1 MRGSTDERG
10 ATGFIRR
17 FVRRDTPCKTCLRV
31 VGMNTSVAAA
41 STTKA
46 SIVGQVPA
54 WLWFGIAVYALV
66 LIAGPGLLS
75 DSDTFWQIAV
85 GQWILDHHA
94 MPRADIYSFTKAGEP
109 WMSSSWL
116 AQVLYAASYN
126 LAGWT
131 GPVVLAASCIAA
143 TFALLTHILGR
154 RIPAVYA
161 VIVAIMALMLCK
173 GHFLARPHVLV
184 LPVML
189 AWAYG
194 LMSASE
200 RGETPS
206 PWLLPLIALWANL
219 HGGFVFGLVLTG
231 AFALD
236 ALWNAEPAKR
246 RSVALRWAVFGIGAL
261 AACCV
266 TPYGWGSILA
276 SRKILDL
283 GELLHLIYE
292 WMPADFSTFGA
303 FELAILMLVGGTL
316 YGGVRLTPPRIA
328 LVLGL
333 LHMALSH
340 VRNVEIFALLLPIVV
355 LAPVASHFALRPA
368 WPARSGAPAPVIAAI
383 VLLLG
388 GWTWL
393 LAANNTMAVPESQAP
408 AAAVE
413 ALKAHGGK
421 RVLNDLP
428 FGGYLIWRQIPVFVD
443 GRAELYG
450 EAFDM
455 AFYRAMQ
462 LKDVNELLDMLKKWE
477 IDAVLLTPHTP
488 AVGLLDH
495 IGGWRRAYADG
506 NAVLHVRT
514 AAP

>member
-1 MRGSTDERG
+1 MT
-10 ATGFIRR
+10 
-17 FVRRDTPCKTCLRV
+17 
-31 VGMNTSVAAA
+31 TSAAAA
-41 STTKA
+41 SSGKS

-54 WLWFGIAVYALV
+54 WLWLGIGVYALV
-66 LIAGPGLLS
+66 MIGGQGLLS
-75 DSDTFWQIAV
+75 DSDTFWQISV

-94 MPRADIYSFTKAGEP
+94 VPRVDIYSFTKAGEP

-143 TFALLTHILGR
+143 TFALLTYILGR
-154 RIPAVYA
+154 RVPAACA
-161 VIVAIMALMLCK
+161 VAVAIAALVLAK

-200 RGETPS
+200 RGQAPS

-219 HGGFVFGLVLTG
+219 HGGFVFGLVLAG

-236 ALWNAEPAKR
+236 ALWNANRAQR
-246 RSVALRWAVFGIGAL
+246 RAVALRWTAFGIGAL
-261 AACCV
+261 LACCA

-276 SRKILDL
+276 ARKILDL
-283 GELLHLIYE
+283 GQLLHLIYE
-292 WMPADFSTFGA
+292 WMPADFSKISA
-303 FELAILMLVGGTL
+303 FEMAILALVAGAL
-316 YGGVRLTPPRIA
+316 HGGVRLTPPRIA
-328 LVLGL
+328 LALGL

-340 VRNVEIFALLLPIVV
+340 VRNVEIFALLLPLVV
-355 LAPVASHFALRPA
+355 LAPVASRFALRPA
-368 WPARSGAPAPVIAAI
+368 WPARAGMPAPVMAVIM
-383 VLLLG
+383 LLLG

-393 LAANNTMAVPESQAP
+393 LAANAPIAVPESQAP

-413 ALKAHGGK
+413 ALKAHGAK

-450 EAFDM
+450 EAFDI

-462 LKDVNELLDMLKKWE
+462 LKDVNGLLRMLDVWN

-495 IGGWRRAYADG
+495 IGGWRRAYSDG
-506 NAVLHVRT
+506 NAVLHVRSGAT
-514 AAP
+514 P

>member
-1 MRGSTDERG
+1 
-10 ATGFIRR
+10 
-17 FVRRDTPCKTCLRV
+17 
-31 VGMNTSVAAA
+31 MNTGVVAA
-41 STTKA
+41 SSGKS
-46 SIVGQVPA
+46 SIAGQVPA
-54 WLWFGIAVYALV
+54 WLWVGIGVYTLV
-66 LIAGPGLLS
+66 LLLLGAPVLLTN
-75 DSDTFWQIAV
+75 SDTYWQIVV

-94 MPRADIYSFTKAGEP
+94 VPRVDIYSFTKAGEP

-116 AQVLYAASYN
+116 AQVLYATSYN

-131 GPVVLAASCIAA
+131 GPVVLAASSIAA

-154 RIPAVYA
+154 RIPAVWA
-161 VIVAIMALMLCK
+161 VAVAIAALMLSY
-173 GHFLARPHVLV
+173 GHFLARPHVLA

-194 LMSASE
+194 LASASE
-200 RGETPS
+200 RGRAPS

-219 HGGFVFGLVLTG
+219 HGEFVFGLVLTG

-236 ALWNAEPAKR
+236 ALWNVERALRKPL
-246 RSVALRWAVFGIGAL
+246 ALRWAAFGVAAL
-261 AACCV
+261 AACCA

-276 SRKILDL
+276 AGKILDL

-292 WMPADFSTFGA
+292 WMPADFSKFGP
-303 FELAILMLVGGTL
+303 FELAILAAIGGAL
-316 YGGVRLTPPRIA
+316 YSGVKLTPPRIA

-333 LHMALSH
+333 LHMALAH
-340 VRNVEIFALLLPIVV
+340 IRNFEIFALLLPIVV
-355 LAPVASHFALRPA
+355 LAPVASQFALRPA
-368 WPARSGAPAPVIAAI
+368 WTARASVPAPVMAAI
-383 VLLLG
+383 MLVLG

-393 LAANNTMAVPESQAP
+393 HSANAAMAVPESQAP
-408 AAAVE
+408 VAAVE
-413 ALKAHGGK
+413 AMRAYHPK

-450 EAFDM
+450 EAFDI

-462 LKDVNELLDMLKKWE
+462 LKDVNELLDMLSKWD
-477 IDAVLLTPHTP
+477 IDAVLLTPQTP
-488 AVGLLDH
+488 AVGLLDRTS
-495 IGGWRRAYADG
+495 GWRRVYADQ

-514 AAP
+514 PN